1 MKMIQQKTCI
11 LCGATHEPMFYLK
24 RQMIRGDGSKENII
38 QGNICADC
46 NEMLEKIE
54 MAVAVGFNNCT
65 EYGKSTELRAES
77 EKEEGK

>member
-1 MKMIQQKTCI
+1 MIASKTCI
-11 LCGATHEPMFYLK
+11 LCGAIHEPMFYLK

-54 MAVAVGFNNCT
+54 MAVAVGFNNGT
-65 EYGKSTELRAES
+65 EYGKSAEVCAEI
-77 EKEEGK
+77 EKEERK

>member
-11 LCGATHEPMFYLK
+11 LCGAIHEPMFYLK

-54 MAVAVGFNNCT
+54 MEVAVGFNNGT
-65 EYGKSTELRAES
+65 EYGKSAGLCVKS
-77 EKEEGK
+77 EKEEQK